1 VSDYYKRTLPTSLGH
16 TWTITGDVSRNV
28 FTCGWLTTAGSGS
41 EAGKTAVVKSLV
53 NPFFLVPFLASR
65 WEGVICLNVHAAW

>member
-1 VSDYYKRTLPTSLGH
+1 
-16 TWTITGDVSRNV
+16 V

-53 NPFFLVPFLASR
+53 NPFFLVPFLPSK